1 MTALSN
7 IHRRLA
13 VAGAAVASAALAV
26 GGILQLTD
34 EQSGQTTV
42 VGVEHVTLG
51 AFTVTLIALIPVV
64 LAFAQIAGRV
74 WPGRIA
80 TAGLVVLAALTTISN
95 VRGEDPSFFP
105 PVAVVSNLLIV
116 AGLIALAVTL
126 TRSGRFPKALAIA
139 LPVSLLA
146 CGGKPPA
153 KKPVVDEETKV
164 EPPHKETEED
174 RAAKRLEAAHAL
186 ITEGST

>member
-1 MTALSN
+1 MTVLST

-13 VAGAAVASAALAV
+13 VAGAALASASLAV

-51 AFTVTLIALIPVV
+51 ALTVTLIALIPVV
-64 LAFAQIAGRV
+64 LAFAQIAGRA

-80 TAGLVVLAALTTISN
+80 TAGLLILAALTTISN

-116 AGLIALAVTL
+116 VGLIGLAVTL

-139 LPVSLLA
+139 LPVTWVFVLPLSAIGGGLAASGYWLVVAWLLHQ
-146 CGGKPPA
+146 GELPRRTTPQL
-153 KKPVVDEETKV
+153 ET
-164 EPPHKETEED
+164 
-174 RAAKRLEAAHAL
+174 A
-186 ITEGST
+186 

>member
-80 TAGLVVLAALTTISN
+80 TAGLAVLAALTTISN

-139 LPVSLLA
+139 LPVTWVFALPLSAIGGGLAASAYWLVVAWLLQQ
-146 CGGKPPA
+146 
-153 KKPVVDEETKV
+153 DELPRRTSSPKLET
-164 EPPHKETEED
+164 
-174 RAAKRLEAAHAL
+174 A
-186 ITEGST
+186 

>member
-1 MTALSN
+1 MTVLSN

-13 VAGAAVASAALAV
+13 VAGAALASASLAV

-51 AFTVTLIALIPVV
+51 ALTVTLIALIPVV
-64 LAFAQIAGRV
+64 LAFARIAGRA
-74 WPGRIA
+74 WPGRTS
-80 TAGLVVLAALTTISN
+80 TAGLLVLAALTTISN

-116 AGLIALAVTL
+116 VGLVGLAVTL
-126 TRSGRFPKALAIA
+126 TRSGGRFPKALAIA
-139 LPVSLLA
+139 LPVTWVFVLPLSAIGGGLAASAYWLVVAWLLHQ
-146 CGGKPPA
+146 GELPRRTSPQL
-153 KKPVVDEETKV
+153 ET
-164 EPPHKETEED
+164 
-174 RAAKRLEAAHAL
+174 A
-186 ITEGST
+186 

>member
-1 MTALSN
+1 MTVLNS

-13 VAGAAVASAALAV
+13 VAGAALASASLAV

-51 AFTVTLIALIPVV
+51 ALTVTLIALIPVV
-64 LAFAQIAGRV
+64 LAFGQIAGRA

-80 TAGLVVLAALTTISN
+80 TAGLLVLAALTMISN

-116 AGLIALAVTL
+116 VGLIGLAVTL

-139 LPVSLLA
+139 LPVTWVFVLPLSAIGGGLAASAYWLVIAWLLHQGELPRRTSPQLGTA
-146 CGGKPPA
+146 
-153 KKPVVDEETKV
+153 
-164 EPPHKETEED
+164 
-174 RAAKRLEAAHAL
+174 
-186 ITEGST
+186 